1 MNRLQFITHLSLLL
15 TFFYTASWRSV
26 LKFNDFVINWVSFLS
41 IRNSL
46 ISQQRFHFPLY
57 QERAKIIIKQRICNT
72 GVFCPVSFP
81 PPFFLLWEEP
91 YLPVLSLLLAVRK
104 TQSAKS
110 CVYSLWKRLRS
121 LRTQVRTDH
130 PVPMLTCPVLILDLP
145 PTQPALLPPVAPSSD
160 HSLPCLQVPQC
171 CCPW

>member
-81 PPFFLLWEEP
+81 PPLLPLMGGTLFTCAISSFSCKENTECKKLCL
-91 YLPVLSLLLAVRK
+91 LPVEKV
-104 TQSAKS
+104 TVPQDPGED
-110 CVYSLWKRLRS
+110 RS
-121 LRTQVRTDH
+121 PCSH
-130 PVPMLTCPVLILDLP
+130 
-145 PTQPALLPPVAPSSD
+145 A
-160 HSLPCLQVPQC
+160 HLPCPN
-171 CCPW
+171 P